1 MGLFNRR
8 KKNPSEPRPEPAA
21 EEYVDETPFGTQY
34 GGREL
39 ALPAPLEVASAPVL
53 AQWFAD
59 LASENVEGMNL
70 DYSVRSLEDVDAA
83 LSTFEQRGSERT
95 AEVIVAA
102 GFYAGEV
109 FVRNYGFRWKGPE
122 EDRLQDAYETPEALR
137 YSICAPGTDGNS
149 YIVNKAFKRVE
160 NGDEDSIAFFGRYLV
175 AEHGST
181 AASSDS

>member
-1 MGLFNRR
+1 MTRARR
-8 KKNPSEPRPEPAA
+8 DSLRAP
-21 EEYVDETPFGTQY
+21 GTS
-34 GGREL
+34 
-39 ALPAPLEVASAPVL
+39 PAPLEVASAPVL

-59 LASENVEGMNL
+59 LATENVEGMDL

-83 LSTFEQRGSERT
+83 LSTFEHRGSERT

-122 EDRLQDAYETPEALR
+122 EDRLLDAYDAPEALR
-137 YSICAPGTDGNS
+137 FSISAPGTDGNS

-175 AEHGST
+175 SEHGSAPGT
-181 AASSDS
+181 TDS